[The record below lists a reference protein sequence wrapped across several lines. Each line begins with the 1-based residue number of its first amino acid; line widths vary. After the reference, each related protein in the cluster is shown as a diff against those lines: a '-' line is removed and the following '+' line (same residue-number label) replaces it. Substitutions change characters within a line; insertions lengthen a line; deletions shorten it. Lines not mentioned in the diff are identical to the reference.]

1 MSVNGKHTVYT
12 LALCNSQL
20 IHSFTNIIQIKMQVM
35 LKHKM

>member
-1 MSVNGKHTVYT
+1 MSIYGQHTVYT

-20 IHSFTNIIQIKMQVM
+20 IYSLTNIIQIKIQVM